1 MRWIMVVAGVALA
14 SSAIASD
21 VGQIKTLKGSAH
33 IERAGKSIPAELGMK
48 VQQSDKLVTGADGT
62 VGITF
67 TDNSRMSAGPGTVL
81 TIDHYAFDAT
91 THVGKFDASVK
102 KGTLAVIS
110 GKMVKQSPES
120 MRIRTPAS
128 IMGIRGTE
136 FVVKVAEA
144 GN

>member
-1 MRWIMVVAGVALA
+1 MRWIMMMAAMALA
-14 SSAIASD
+14 SSAMSAD
-21 VGQIKTLKGSAH
+21 VGQIKTLKGNAH
-33 IERAGKSIPAELGMK
+33 IERDGKTIPVALGMK
-48 VQQSDKLVTGADGT
+48 VEQSDKLVTGADGT

-81 TIDHYAFDAT
+81 TIDHYAFDST